1 MSWRFKLCGQD
12 GGPRVKVR
20 GPTLNDTYSATL
32 RAGLSIPED
41 EKLHFHF
48 DDEDCKKLRPFK
60 DLYERWNLEKVQERV
75 IFLHSKAPLL
85 VASRPRVERDNG
97 SEEPVVDKADS
108 NKLQVLFEDDE
119 LSRAEIEAE
128 EKSEEHY
135 DTSGDREQSPLETQA
150 EENGDEGHDVSD
162 DNEQPEVQPQAGK
175 DSDEQHDIPDNT
187 QQSQIETQAEANS
200 DEQRDVPDDNQQS
213 QVEVEADENID
224 AGNEAQGEPAAATAE
239 PQDVAGQKYMV
250 LIRGGMH
257 PHAISTSPMTNTDH
271 QCKIRFRVEQHKT
284 LDRDWSNIVGLQQ
297 DFMTSETALLRDL
310 PGMIKERL
318 VRVLHNEAGKK
329 NDLAKKYRRIF
340 FRLSVVV
347 QAYGRFATDLHDPKY
362 GLRFRTIQ
370 DCLVEPGMEES
381 QLEFVVRAE
390 STAVERPTDRSERR
404 ASKEALENINENEL
418 IQAIPLDEKVNSSI
432 FRRVGNHETVDSSSE
447 GHPYARPLIAE
458 VENDKIELRK
468 GDASVFGH
476 QLIGDVRDGD
486 NAPTGM
492 TALKDYKLAPQY
504 IVKAPNVLNKT
515 NFFALIRDA
524 GPPLDDL
531 EKLPILPPLS
541 FNLFPADSFDTTA
554 GKSRRIQGSGET
566 QRSSDA
572 MTAVVR
578 FVNHLTSDRGRLL
591 VFHNDTEIS
600 IDEPDTYAMAEE
612 AVIRS
617 AEDFYN
623 KNNKIN
629 GYEALRPGSKD
640 PGSLEL
646 FVRPQLPAPQKLYRI
661 PTTGEG
667 SDAKIIGFLSPQE
680 VNKGMRVVYMEA
692 HVWPK
697 E

>member
-1 MSWRFKLCGQD
+1 MSWTFKLCGQD
-12 GGPRVKVR
+12 EHVTVLVPRPPLDDDHAGALRVR
-20 GPTLNDTYSATL
+20 F
-32 RAGLSIPED
+32 SIPKD

-60 DLYERWNLEKVQERV
+60 DLHERWTLEKVNGRMV
-75 IFLHSKAPLL
+75 YLHTKAPLRL
-85 VASRPRVERDNG
+85 TSRPVAKDDSGPEQHFDTAVGN
-97 SEEPVVDKADS
+97 EPHVA
-108 NKLQVLFEDDE
+108 FEDDE
-119 LSRAEIEAE
+119 LSQAETEAE
-128 EKSEEHY
+128 EKSEEQY

-150 EENGDEGHDVSD
+150 EDNGDKGHGVSD
-162 DNEQPEVQPQAGK
+162 DNEQPEIQSQAYQ
-175 DSDEQHDIPDNT
+175 DSDEQYDVSDT
-187 QQSQIETQAEANS
+187 TEQSQVETQAGENS
-200 DEQRDVPDDNQQS
+200 DEQRDVSDDNQQS

-239 PQDVAGQKYMV
+239 PQDIAGQKYMV
-250 LIRGGMH
+250 LIQGGMR

-284 LDRDWSNIVGLQQ
+284 LDRDWSNVVGLQQ

-310 PGMIKERL
+310 PSMIKERL

-347 QAYGRFATDLHDPKY
+347 QAYGLFAIDLHDPKY

-370 DCLVEPGMEES
+370 DCLVIPGMEES
-381 QLEFVVRAE
+381 QLEVVVRAE
-390 STAVERPTDRSERR
+390 SSDVERPTDRSERR
-404 ASKEALENINENEL
+404 ASKEALENIDENEM
-418 IQAIPLDEKVNSSI
+418 IQAIPLDEKVSSSI
-432 FRRVGNHETVDSSSE
+432 FRRVGNYETVDSSSD

-476 QLIGDVRDGD
+476 ELIGDVRNGN
-486 NAPTGM
+486 NAG
-492 TALKDYKLAPQY
+492 AGKNDLQKYDLAPQY
-504 IVKAPNVLNKT
+504 IVKAPKILNKT
-515 NFFALIRDA
+515 NLFALIREA
-524 GPPLDDL
+524 GPPTDDL
-531 EKLPILPPLS
+531 ENLPILPPLS
-541 FNLFPADSFDTTA
+541 FNFFPGDSFGPTA
-554 GKSRRIQGSGET
+554 EKSPRSQGSGET

-600 IDEPDTYAMAEE
+600 IDEPDTFAMAEK
-612 AVIRS
+612 AVIKS
-617 AEDFYN
+617 IEDFR
-623 KNNKIN
+623 KENNGWDAFKPDSTIPS
-629 GYEALRPGSKD
+629 Y
-640 PGSLEL
+640 LEL

-667 SDAKIIGFLSPQE
+667 SDAKMIGFLSPQE
-680 VNKGMRVVYMEA
+680 VNKGMRAVYMEA

>member
-12 GGPRVKVR
+12 QYPIVRAAGPRLDDKIVASFR
-20 GPTLNDTYSATL
+20 F
-32 RAGLSIPED
+32 RFSIPED

-48 DDEDCKKLRPFK
+48 EDEDCKKLRPFK
-60 DLYERWNLEKVQERV
+60 DLYERWPLEKIDGRM
-75 IFLHSKAPLL
+75 IFLHTKASLRL
-85 VASRPRVERDNG
+85 TSRPVAKDDSRA
-97 SEEPVVDKADS
+97 EEHLNTAVGNEPHVA
-108 NKLQVLFEDDE
+108 FEDDK
-119 LSRAEIEAE
+119 LSQAETEAE
-128 EKSEEHY
+128 EKSEEQY

-150 EENGDEGHDVSD
+150 EDNGDEGRGVSD
-162 DNEQPEVQPQAGK
+162 DNEQPDVQSQADQ
-175 DSDEQHDIPDNT
+175 DSDEQRGVSDDNE
-187 QQSQIETQAEANS
+187 QSRIEAQAGENS
-200 DEQRDVPDDNQQS
+200 DEQRDVFDDNQQS
-213 QVEVEADENID
+213 QVEVQADENID

-239 PQDVAGQKYMV
+239 PQDIAGQKYMV
-250 LIRGGMH
+250 LIQGGMP

-284 LDRDWSNIVGLQQ
+284 LDRDWSNVVGLQQ

-347 QAYGRFATDLHDPKY
+347 QAYGRFPIDLHDPKY

-370 DCLVEPGMEES
+370 DCLVIPGMEQS
-381 QLEFVVRAE
+381 QLEVVVRAE
-390 STAVERPTDRSERR
+390 STDVERPTDRSERR
-404 ASKEALENINENEL
+404 ASKAALETIGENKI
-418 IQAIPLDEKVNSSI
+418 IQAISLDEKVNSSI
-432 FRRVGNHETVDSSSE
+432 FRRVGNYETVDSSSE

-458 VENDKIELRK
+458 IEDDKIELRK
-468 GDASVFGH
+468 GDASIFGDE
-476 QLIGDVRDGD
+476 LVGDVRHGD

-504 IVKAPNVLNKT
+504 TVKSPNVLNKT
-515 NFFALIRDA
+515 NLFALIRDA
-524 GPPLDDL
+524 GPPRHDL

-541 FNLFPADSFDTTA
+541 FNLFPEDTFDTTA
-554 GKSRRIQGSGET
+554 GKSPHTQGSGET
-566 QRSSDA
+566 QRSPDA

-591 VFHNDTEIS
+591 KFHNDTEIG
-600 IDEPDTYAMAEE
+600 IDEPDTCAMAEN
-612 AVIRS
+612 AVIDSIKKFR
-617 AEDFYN
+617 EN
-623 KNNKIN
+623 CN
-629 GYEALRPGSKD
+629 GWDAFKPDSTIPCY
-640 PGSLEL
+640 LEL
-646 FVRPQLPAPQKLYRI
+646 FVRPQLPAPQKLFRI

-667 SDAKIIGFLSPQE
+667 SDAKMMGFLSPQE
-680 VNKGMRVVYMEA
+680 VNKGMRTVYMEA